1 MRALLLLLCAV
12 VGATGAFVACD
23 PEKTR
28 GVAPPAPDFTA
39 FELSGPPDRPLVVM
53 IHGVSGPMR
62 VWDALAPA
70 LQRGGFRTL
79 RYDLFGRGASGRP
92 PEAAYDLTTYLPQL
106 DLLLAGQAPGG
117 ESVDAP
123 GKVHLVG
130 SSMGAIIASAW
141 ATAHPERVA
150 SLTLVGPA
158 GFPLQASPLAKL
170 TGLPVIGDWAM
181 AVFGARSLAEHNRRY
196 FFAPETAPAFATLQ
210 TGFEAQLL
218 VRGTK
223 HAILQTV
230 RNAPLQSFGQG
241 YAEAGKL
248 AVPKLVVW
256 GKEDRA
262 FPFVHHTALLERLPG
277 ARFLAV
283 DAAGHLPQYEKPE
296 IVGPAVVAFLNEHP
310 AGIISP

>member
-1 MRALLLLLCAV
+1 MLLFCAALGLV
-12 VGATGAFVACD
+12 ATFVACD

-28 GVAPPAPDFTA
+28 GVEPPAADFTA
-39 FELSGPPDRPLVVM
+39 YELSGSPDRPLVVM

-70 LQRGGFRTL
+70 LQQGGYRTL

-106 DLLLAGQAPGG
+106 DALLAGQPTIEATR
-117 ESVDAP
+117 
-123 GKVHLVG
+123 KVHLVG

-141 ATAHPERVA
+141 ATAHPDRVL

-158 GFPLQASPLAKL
+158 GFPLEASPLAKL
-170 TGLPVIGDWAM
+170 MGLPGIGDWAM
-181 AVFGARSLAEHNRRY
+181 TVFGHKNLAEHNRRY
-196 FFAPETAPAFATLQ
+196 FFAPETAPAFEALQ

-223 HAILQTV
+223 KAILRTV

-256 GKEDRA
+256 GKEDGA
-262 FPFVHHTALLERLPG
+262 FPFVHHEALLASLPG

-296 IVGPAVVAFLNEHP
+296 IVGPAVLAFLNENP